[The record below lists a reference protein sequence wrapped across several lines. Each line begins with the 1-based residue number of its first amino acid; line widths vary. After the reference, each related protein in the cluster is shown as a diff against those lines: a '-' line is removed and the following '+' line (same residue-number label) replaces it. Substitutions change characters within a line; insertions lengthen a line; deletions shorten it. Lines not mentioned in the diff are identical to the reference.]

1 MKQIIKMHIKL
12 CPSAQYFVHHVKKQ
26 AILSAWKKCR
36 TMMYAEFFVYPIE
49 TLFISMEFFDGTFH
63 EHLK

>member
-1 MKQIIKMHIKL
+1 MKQVIKMHINL

-36 TMMYAEFFVYPIE
+36 TMMYAEFFVYSIE
-49 TLFISMEFFDGTFH
+49 
-63 EHLK
+63 